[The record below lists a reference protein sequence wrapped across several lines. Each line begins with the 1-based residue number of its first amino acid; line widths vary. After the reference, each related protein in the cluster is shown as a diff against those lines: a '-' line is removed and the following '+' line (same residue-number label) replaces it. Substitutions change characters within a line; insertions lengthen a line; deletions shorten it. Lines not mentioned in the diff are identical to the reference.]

1 MPQRFNRH
9 KLAYKDVDYMSDTLP
24 PSDKNRPYKPSDLD
38 VPPFP
43 SLTVMRDTHRVL
55 LRTFRAEGNTEEF
68 AAAVL
73 DFVIQGS
80 ATGILLDDEDSRWAA
95 QNMIDYWA
103 TMLYRWGYE
112 GFDAELDEYDFD
124 YAPEL
129 PDEICPYLGLNAFSE
144 AQHDQF
150 FGRERLIDETLAALE
165 GHRFAAITGLS
176 GSGKSSLVLAG
187 IIPALKEGA
196 LPRGQIVQK
205 GADEEGPNSSD
216 WLYIPRVTPSTEPI
230 KNLAEVLIKPDAVG
244 QALAQQIR
252 ALRNDKRALLVA
264 LNQLVADNRQTE
276 TAVLFI
282 DEFEEIFTACDS
294 EEERH
299 QFVENVM
306 TVLTNEEA
314 KHIIILAMHSD
325 YEQNCEAWP
334 AFDDKLGQATIRITT
349 PTTAELRD
357 VILKPAQNIGLR
369 FEEGLVDRLLQDVS
383 GESIA
388 LPLLQFT
395 LLRLWD
401 YRDRNRITWDAYN
414 HIGSGRG
421 SLVTAV
427 NSFYRN
433 LDKEERALAKRLF
446 LKFVIPHEDSIEL
459 VRVTRQ
465 ELFQLVEDDQRIQK
479 LLDELL
485 AMRLIR
491 LTEGDTPA
499 EDQFDLV
506 HSALVQDWAQY
517 VEWLEEAR
525 AEQYELLRLRT
536 AAQQWRDSGRETS
549 RLRRG
554 DLLQASLRYLQED
567 LIGPLEYEFI
577 QASLR
582 EEERRRREQREMEER
597 EKALKDKLLDE
608 QTKANSRLRTF
619 VGVLAMAAV
628 VAVLA
633 SILALTQRNFA
644 VTAEATAVGALS
656 EARQN
661 EEEARNQAIIAQTR
675 QAEAISAQ
683 ATAEVAREEAQ
694 RQADIAAT
702 AEAEARTNAA
712 EARQQANIAATAEAE
727 ARANADEAREQAN
740 IARSGQLAAQAIGVR
755 LEDNDLS
762 LLLALQAIKT
772 ANTVE
777 ARSSLLNILQSVSQ
791 QISLVR
797 RLSIETLEERVFA
810 ATFNPDGTVI
820 ASAGYDNNIYLWD
833 VETGE
838 LIGEPLE
845 QHDNWVRR
853 VAFSPEGD
861 LLASSS
867 YDTNVILWDVSDIT
881 QPQLLQEFN
890 GHDDAVNAV
899 VFIPATNPTPGRFL
913 ATASRD
919 RTIALWNISDPS
931 NPLRVSTPQG
941 GHTDKIYT
949 MVVSPNGRTLI
960 SAGADQQILFWDIS
974 NPGRPSR
981 PFRTLDAHS
990 AEVNALAISND
1001 GRVLA
1006 SGDDSGIIILWDVS
1020 TGQRL
1025 GSLLGHSN
1033 WILELDF
1040 DPSGQYLASASRD
1053 GNIFLWNV
1061 ADRERLSGP
1070 FSVHEDWVWD
1080 VEFNQ
1085 DSTQLVSAGRDA
1097 RIVFWDVKRTPQLS
1111 EVVAELPA
1119 QSVTAVSFPTAD
1131 TVTIANGELV
1141 TTVSLD
1147 EDEPSPSSTTL
1158 DITEEQQANLI
1169 LSADGQW
1176 AAAYEGKLLFLWD
1189 AQVGGDPII
1198 LGEHSSGILDIAFS
1212 GDGQTLASVSCAVDN
1227 SIIPPAESE
1236 TDGEGE
1242 SGGDAEAD
1250 VTPFFLPE
1258 PICFQSEI
1266 RVWETAD
1273 SATAAEPLLVDEFE
1287 LVAVTLNQD
1296 GTLLAGGGC
1305 SRIESAP
1312 LNQQVA
1318 QDAGDKN
1325 ICLNGSSVVWTKTN
1339 GVFTQ
1344 SQTLLTDDESFTQ
1357 LDFVRELAFSPD
1369 DRLLV
1374 SGSDDGTIIFWGAEN
1389 GKPLTTPLTAHNG
1402 QLRGMAFSPDGQ
1414 IFATIGNDSLVALW
1428 DVTTRQPLATELRN
1442 HESAVVGLG
1451 FSPDSRFLV
1460 TADLAGQVLVWRSN
1474 LETWRPL
1481 ACEIAGRDLTAAEWA
1496 QYIGANIPQEPICEF
1511 TK

>member
-1 MPQRFNRH
+1 
-9 KLAYKDVDYMSDTLP
+9 MSDTLL
-24 PSDKNRPYKPSDLD
+24 PSDKNFSPSDLD

-80 ATGILLDDEDSRWAA
+80 ATGVLLDDEDSRWAA

-129 PDEICPYLGLNAFSE
+129 PDEICPYLGLNAFGE

-150 FGRERLIDETLAALE
+150 FGRERLIEEALTAIE
-165 GHRFAAITGLS
+165 RHRFAAVTGLA
-176 GSGKSSLVLAG
+176 GSGKSSLIMAG
-187 IIPALKEGA
+187 IIPDLKEGA
-196 LPRGQIVQK
+196 LPRSSAAQK
-205 GADEEGPNSSD
+205 ETDDEEEEEANSSD
-216 WLYIPRVTPSTEPI
+216 WLYVPRVTPSAEPL
-230 KNLAEVLIKPDAVG
+230 KNLAEVLIKPDAAG

-264 LNQLVADNRQTE
+264 LNQLVAANGQTE

-282 DEFEEIFTACDS
+282 DELEEIFTACDS
-294 EEERH
+294 EEERQ
-299 QFVENVM
+299 QFIENVI
-306 TVLTNEEA
+306 TVLDDKEA

-325 YEQNCEAWP
+325 YEQNCEPWP
-334 AFDDKLGQATIRITT
+334 ALDAKLGQATIRITT

-446 LKFVIPHEDSIEL
+446 LKFVIPQEESIEL
-459 VRVTRQ
+459 VRVTRE
-465 ELFQLVEDDQRIQK
+465 ELFQLVQDDRRMQK
-479 LLDELL
+479 LLDGLL
-485 AMRLIR
+485 KVRLIR
-491 LTEGDTPA
+491 LTKGDTPA

-536 AAQQWRDSGRETS
+536 AAQQWRDAGRETS

-577 QASLR
+577 QASLG
-582 EEERRRREQREMEER
+582 EEERRRREQQEMEER
-597 EKALKDKLLDE
+597 EKELKDKLLDE

-644 VTAEATAVGALS
+644 VTAEATAVGALD
-656 EARQN
+656 EARLN
-661 EEEARNQAIIAQTR
+661 EEEARSQAIIAQTR

-702 AEAEARTNAA
+702 AEADARTNAA

-727 ARANADEAREQAN
+727 ARTNAAEAREQAN

-797 RLSIETLEERVFA
+797 RLSIDGLEERVFTA
-810 ATFNPDGTVI
+810 SFNPEGTVI
-820 ASAGYDNNIYLWD
+820 ASAGYDNKIYFWD
-833 VETGE
+833 VETGAQ
-838 LIGEPLE
+838 IGQPLE

-853 VAFSPEGD
+853 VVFSPDGN

-867 YDTNVILWDVSDIT
+867 YDNNVILWDVSEIT
-881 QPQLLQEFN
+881 QPRLLREFN

-899 VFIPATNPTPGRFL
+899 VFIPTTNPTPGRFL

-960 SAGADQQILFWDIS
+960 SAGADQRILFWDIS

-981 PFRTLDAHS
+981 PFRTLEGHS

-1006 SGDDSGIIILWDVS
+1006 SGDDSGVIILWDVS

-1025 GSLLGHSN
+1025 GNLLGHSN

-1040 DPSGQYLASASRD
+1040 DPSGQYLASSSRD
-1053 GNIFLWNV
+1053 GNILLWNV

-1111 EVVAELPA
+1111 DVVAELPE

-1131 TVTIANGELV
+1131 TVTIAYSGLV

-1147 EDEPSPSSTTL
+1147 QQQEEAAPPSTDIDL
-1158 DITEEQQANLI
+1158 DITEVQQANLI
-1169 LSADGQW
+1169 LAADGQW
-1176 AAAYEGKLLFLWD
+1176 AAAYEGRQLFLWD
-1189 AQVGGDPII
+1189 VQAGGSPIM
-1198 LGEHSSGILDIAFS
+1198 LGEHTSTIQDIVFS
-1212 GDGQTLASVSCAVDN
+1212 GDGQRLATVSCAVDN
-1227 SIIPPAESE
+1227 TIAPPIEVE
-1236 TDGEGE
+1236 GTGEGE
-1242 SGGDAEAD
+1242 TAAEAEAD

-1266 RVWETAD
+1266 RVWETA
-1273 SATAAEPLLVDEFE
+1273 APTTAAELLLVDEFE
-1287 LVAVTLNQD
+1287 LVTVALNQD

-1312 LNQQVA
+1312 LDQQVA

-1325 ICLNGSSVVWTKTN
+1325 ICLAGSSVVWTLTD
-1339 GVFTQ
+1339 GAFTQ
-1344 SQTLLTDDESFTQ
+1344 SHTLLTDDESFAQ

-1369 DRLLV
+1369 NRLLV
-1374 SGSDDGTIIFWGAEN
+1374 SGSDDGTIIFWDAAA

-1402 QLRGMAFSPDGQ
+1402 QLNGMAFSPDGQ
-1414 IFATIGNDSLVALW
+1414 VLATVGNDSLVALW
-1428 DVTTRQPLATELRN
+1428 DVATRQPLATELRN
-1442 HESAVVGLG
+1442 HESAVVSLG
-1451 FSPDSRFLV
+1451 FSPDSRLLV
-1460 TADLAGQVLVWRSN
+1460 TADLAGQVIVWRSN

-1481 ACEIAGRDLTAAEWA
+1481 ACEIAGRDLTEAEWA
-1496 QYIGANIPQEPICEF
+1496 QYIGANIPQEAICEF
-1511 TK
+1511 PQ